1 MTFLCD
7 IHSKDLRSLQEMLE
21 QLIDHQNSHSP
32 ECKKTCR
39 KKQNE
44 LSQSEKI
51 KKRMRTSL

>member
-32 ECKKTCR
+32 EYKKTCR

-51 KKRMRTSL
+51 KKENAN